1 MPVAGEPRI
10 RAGAATDVGLV
21 RVANEDNYVITASVF
36 AVADG
41 MGGHAAGDVASGLA
55 VAGLAQLGTEGT
67 VRPDDVRRH
76 IVRLN
81 GDILAAAARN
91 PEQAGMGTTVT
102 GLCLVDFAG
111 SPHWV
116 VFNVGDSRVYR
127 YAEKD
132 VPGVRVLEQL
142 TVDHSE
148 VGELV
153 AAGKLSPAEAAVDP
167 RRNVVTR
174 ALGSPAA
181 PEPDLFVYPLTAGER
196 FLICSDGLTGE
207 LDDAAIAGLLD
218 REEDPRDA
226 AATLVRAAVAAGG
239 RDNVTTVVVDHVAA
253 DPGAGDTP
261 ADDETAPRQVG

>member
-1 MPVAGEPRI
+1 MTGEPTI

-21 RVANEDNYVITASVF
+21 RAANEDNYVVTSSVF

-55 VAGLAQLGTEGT
+55 VAGLAQLGLAGV
-67 VRPDDVRRH
+67 VRPEEVRRH

-91 PEQAGMGTTVT
+91 PEQWGMGTTVT

-127 YAEKD
+127 YA
-132 VPGVRVLEQL
+132 GGSMEQL

-148 VGELV
+148 VNELV
-153 AAGKLSPAEAAVDP
+153 AAGKLSPAEAATDP

-174 ALGSPAA
+174 ALGSPTA
-181 PEPDLFVYPLTAGER
+181 PEPDIFVFPLAEGDR
-196 FLICSDGLTGE
+196 FLVCSDGLTGE
-207 LDDAAIAGLLD
+207 LDDGALASVLASWD
-218 REEDPRDA
+218 DPRDA
-226 AATLVRAAVAAGG
+226 AASLVRAAVVAGG
-239 RDNVTTVVVDHVAA
+239 RDNVTAVVVDHVPAHT
-253 DPGAGDTP
+253 PP
-261 ADDETAPRQVG
+261 ADDETAPRKVS

>member
-1 MPVAGEPRI
+1 MVWGCPVTGEPTI

-21 RVANEDNYVITASVF
+21 RAANEDNYVVTAAVF

-67 VRPDDVRRH
+67 LRPDDVRRH

-91 PEQAGMGTTVT
+91 PEQLGMGTTVT

-127 YAEKD
+127 YAEREL
-132 VPGVRVLEQL
+132 VQL

-148 VGELV
+148 VTELV
-153 AAGKLSPAEAAVDP
+153 AAGELSPAEAATDP

-174 ALGSPAA
+174 ALGSPLP
-181 PEPDLFVYPLTAGER
+181 PEPDLLVFPPTEGDR
-196 FLICSDGLTGE
+196 FLVCSDGLTGE
-207 LDDAAIAGLLD
+207 LDDAAIAAVLGAQG
-218 REEDPRDA
+218 DPVA
-226 AATLVRAAVAAGG
+226 AAAALVRDAVAAGG
-239 RDNVTTVVVDHVAA
+239 RDNVTAVVVDHVSAPTA
-253 DPGAGDTP
+253 PTG
-261 ADDETAPRQVG
+261 DETAPREAP